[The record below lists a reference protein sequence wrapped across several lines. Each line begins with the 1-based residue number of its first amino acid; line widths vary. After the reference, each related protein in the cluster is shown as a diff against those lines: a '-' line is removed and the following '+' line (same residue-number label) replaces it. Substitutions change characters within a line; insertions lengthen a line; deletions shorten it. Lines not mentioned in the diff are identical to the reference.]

1 MKTFHKEIK
10 DIEVLRPTLEEY
22 IFLLLEMMLTTKT
35 EA

>member
-10 DIEVLRPTLEEY
+10 DIEIFRPKLEEC
-22 IFLLLEMMLTTKT
+22 ICLLLEMMLTTKT